1 MSAGVLQSEGIP
13 LRLASEAH
21 KRFGTSALTQIKFK
35 RFSRTYPVSFDR
47 TTLRMT
53 LYTPALNICG
63 LHGKFQGTRF
73 YER

>member
-21 KRFGTSALTQIKFK
+21 KRFGTFALTQNQIQAILADVS
-35 RFSRTYPVSFDR
+35 RFFDR